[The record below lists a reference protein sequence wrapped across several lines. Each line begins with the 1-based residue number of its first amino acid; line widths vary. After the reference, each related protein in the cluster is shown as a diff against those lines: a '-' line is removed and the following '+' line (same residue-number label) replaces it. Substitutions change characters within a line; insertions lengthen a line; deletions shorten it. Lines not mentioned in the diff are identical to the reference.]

1 MSTVQC
7 NLVQPTMLSFGS
19 RVGLTVVSFL
29 ARHTGLS
36 QTLSEAGPT
45 TMHMRISTLWKN
57 TGFHNGI
64 LRGFTYIPARR
75 GSSLRIT
82 TQFHVGTVLWAA
94 QVLLQVM
101 HIFIWHGLFRY
112 VSNVVAVVTIFMHC
126 TMTCLQDCKYC
137 GDSYPP
143 GSLGIR
149 DVGWEKGVYCLLSIC
164 FC

>member
-19 RVGLTVVSFL
+19 RVGLSVVSLL

-45 TMHMRISTLWKN
+45 TVHMRISTLWK
-57 TGFHNGI
+57 I
-64 LRGFTYIPARR
+64 RGFLTEFSD
-75 GSSLRIT
+75 G
-82 TQFHVGTVLWAA
+82 
-94 QVLLQVM
+94 
-101 HIFIWHGLFRY
+101 
-112 VSNVVAVVTIFMHC
+112 
-126 TMTCLQDCKYC
+126 KYC

-149 DVGWEKGVYCLLSIC
+149 DAGWEKGVYCLLSIC